1 MALKLL
7 FIIIYYEL
15 LGTSSDAARGPNFSV
30 AIGQFSKDVKGGIMR
45 PLNLDYIEEDE
56 KLKIKKIAQKK
67 GITATDIGRMC
78 GVSDSGF
85 WCRLINGKKP
95 VPERVRQALTQ
106 FYLTEEV

>member
-45 PLNLDYIEEDE
+45 PL
-56 KLKIKKIAQKK
+56 KKIAQKK